1 VLFFVAGMICAACA
15 GAASERE
22 EFLERAA
29 REDLTAFRALD
40 LDRDG
45 LLTHEEVRPDLSF
58 GPRFDDADINRD
70 GYIDSSE
77 MQRYLEQTYGVKTDL
92 RGEGPR

>member
-1 VLFFVAGMICAACA
+1 MGAACA
-15 GAASERE
+15 AAASERE
-22 EFLERAA
+22 EFLQRAA

-45 LLTHEEVRPDLSF
+45 VLTHEEVRPDLSF

-70 GYIDSSE
+70 GYIDSGE
-77 MQRYLEQTYGVKTDL
+77 MQRYIEQTYGVKADL
-92 RGEGPR
+92 GGEAAR